1 MSAVSGSNSA
11 LELSLLEARN
21 HFIAEHPRSCE
32 LHNQAR
38 TVMPGGNTRS
48 VLYYQP
54 FPIAMDKGEGSTLW
68 DIDGHEFVNL
78 CGEYTAGLFGHSE
91 MRIHAAVQQAM
102 KRGLNLAAVGKAECE
117 LAKLVCARFPSI
129 ELVRFTNSGTEANL
143 MALMA
148 ARVHTGRDTI
158 LAFRGGYHGGVLL
171 FTPQGPSPTTV
182 PFPFVVGDYNDPEST
197 SALIEQHRDRLAAVI
212 VEPMLGSGGCIPAE
226 ISFLKALRK
235 ATRGVGALLIFD
247 EVMTSRMSDGGLQ
260 KRLGIVPDL
269 TTLGK
274 YMAGGMSFG
283 AFGGRADVMS
293 LFDGRLPHAGTF
305 NNNVLSMAAGR
316 VALGEIFTKA
326 VAEELYERG
335 ERLRASLNERL
346 TKLNM
351 AMHFSGVGS
360 VATAHFRAPV
370 IRRPYMPTAGEDG
383 LRELFFLDML
393 HAGFYLA
400 RRGMIALSLP
410 VQQSDL
416 DRFVDAV
423 EEFAHIR
430 QRLLGSAE
438 PRSLCGNDCGPAGLV
453 QGGVVAHRS

>member
-1 MSAVSGSNSA
+1 MSVVSGWNSA
-11 LELSLLEARN
+11 LESSLLEARGR
-21 HFIAEHPRSCE
+21 FIAKHPRSCE

-54 FPIAMDKGEGSTLW
+54 FPIAMEKGEGSRLC

-91 MRIHAAVQQAM
+91 MRIHAAIQQAM
-102 KRGLNLAAVGKAECE
+102 TRGLNLAAVGRAECE
-117 LAKLVCARFPSI
+117 LAQLICARVPSI

-143 MALMA
+143 MALTA
-148 ARVHTGRDTI
+148 ARVHTGRDMI

-171 FTPQGPSPTTV
+171 FTPQGPSPVTV
-182 PFPFVVGDYNDPEST
+182 PFPWVVADYNDPDAAT
-197 SALIEQHRDRLAAVI
+197 AVIEQNRDRLAAVI

-226 ISFLKALRK
+226 VSFLKALRK
-235 ATRGVGALLIFD
+235 ATRGAGALLIFD

-305 NNNVLSMAAGR
+305 NNNVLSMAAAR
-316 VALGEIFTKA
+316 VAIGEIFTQA
-326 VAEELYERG
+326 AAEELYERG
-335 ERLRASLNERL
+335 ERLRASLNDRL
-346 TKLNM
+346 MKLGV

-360 VATAHFRAPV
+360 LATAHYRAPT
-370 IRRPYMPTAGEDG
+370 IRRSYTPTAREDG

-393 HAGFYLA
+393 QAGFYLA

-423 EEFAHIR
+423 DEFARTHR
-430 QRLLGSAE
+430 RLLGPLNA
-438 PRSLCGNDCGPAGLV
+438 
-453 QGGVVAHRS
+453 VA

>member
-1 MSAVSGSNSA
+1 MLAAPQSNST
-11 LELSLLEARN
+11 LESSLLDARN
-21 HFIAEHPRSCE
+21 RFIARYPKSAE
-32 LHNQAR
+32 LHAQAR
-38 TVMPGGNTRS
+38 KVMPGGNTRS

-91 MRIHAAVQQAM
+91 PRIHTALREAM
-102 KRGLNLAAVGKAECE
+102 TRGLSLAAVGRAESE
-117 LAKLVCARFPSI
+117 LAKLICGRFPSI

-143 MALMA
+143 MALTA
-148 ARVHTGRDTI
+148 ARVHTGRDMI

-171 FTPQGPSPTTV
+171 FTSQGPSPVTV
-182 PFPFVVGDYNDPEST
+182 PFPFLLADYNDMD
-197 SALIEQHRDRLAAVI
+197 SAAAIIAQNKDRLAAVI

-226 ISFLKALRK
+226 ASFLRMLRE
-235 ATRGVGALLIFD
+235 ATQEMGALLIFD

-260 KRLGIVPDL
+260 KRLGITPDL

-274 YMAGGMSFG
+274 YIGGGMSFG
-283 AFGGRADVMS
+283 AFGGRTDVLS

-316 VALGEIFTKA
+316 IALGEIFTKE
-326 VAEELYERG
+326 VAEELYTRG
-335 ERLRASLNERL
+335 ERLRTVLNDRL
-346 TKLNM
+346 MKLGVS
-351 AMHFSGVGS
+351 MHFSGIGS
-360 VATAHFRAPV
+360 LATAHYRPRAP
-370 IRRPYMPTAGEDG
+370 RCAYTPTVREDG

-393 HAGFYLA
+393 RAGFYIA

-416 DRFVDAV
+416 DRFLDAV
-423 EEFAHIR
+423 EEFARAR
-430 QRLLGSAE
+430 QGLLGSAGTT
-438 PRSLCGNDCGPAGLV
+438 P
-453 QGGVVAHRS
+453 

>member
-1 MSAVSGSNSA
+1 MSAAPECNSA
-11 LELSLLEARN
+11 LESSLLEARDR
-21 HFIAEHPRSCE
+21 FVAKHPRSCE

-54 FPIAMDKGEGSTLW
+54 FPIAMEKGEGSTLW

-91 MRIHAAVQQAM
+91 MRIRGAVQQAM
-102 KRGLNLAAVGKAECE
+102 TLGLNLAAVGRAEFE
-117 LAKLVCARFPSI
+117 LAKLICARVPSI

-143 MALMA
+143 MALTA
-148 ARVHTGRDTI
+148 ARVHTGRDMI

-171 FTPQGPSPTTV
+171 FTLQGPSPVTV
-182 PFPFVVGDYNDPEST
+182 PFPFVLADYNDPGAAT
-197 SALIEQHRDRLAAVI
+197 AVMEQNRERIAAVI

-226 ISFLKALRK
+226 IGFLKALRK
-235 ATRGVGALLIFD
+235 ATREVGALLIFD

-260 KRLGIVPDL
+260 KRVGIMPDL

-274 YMAGGMSFG
+274 YMAGGMNFG
-283 AFGGRADVMS
+283 AFGGRADVMA

-316 VALGEIFTKA
+316 VALGEIFTQA

-335 ERLRASLNERL
+335 ERLRASLNDRL
-346 TKLNM
+346 MKLGV

-360 VATAHFRAPV
+360 LATAHYRAPM
-370 IRRPYMPTAGEDG
+370 IRCPYTPTAREDG

-393 HAGFYLA
+393 QAGFYLA

-423 EEFAHIR
+423 GQFANIR
-430 QRLLGSAE
+430 QRLLGRVDA
-438 PRSLCGNDCGPAGLV
+438 A
-453 QGGVVAHRS
+453 A

>member
-1 MSAVSGSNSA
+1 MSAATGSNSA
-11 LELSLLEARN
+11 LESSLLEARDR
-21 HFIAEHPRSCE
+21 FISEHRRSCE

-102 KRGLNLAAVGKAECE
+102 TRGLSLAAVGRAEYE
-117 LAKLVCARFPSI
+117 LAKLICARFPSI

-143 MALMA
+143 MALTA
-148 ARVHTGRDTI
+148 ARVHTGQDKI

-171 FTPQGPSPTTV
+171 FTPQGSSPVTV
-182 PFPFVVGDYNDPEST
+182 PFPFLLADYNDT
-197 SALIEQHRDRLAAVI
+197 DSATAVIGQNRDRLAAVI

-226 ISFLKALRK
+226 ISFLKALRE
-235 ATRGVGALLIFD
+235 ATRETGALLIFD

-260 KRLGIVPDL
+260 KRLGIIPDL

-274 YMAGGMSFG
+274 YIGGGMSFG

-316 VALGEIFTKA
+316 VALGEIFTQA
-326 VAEELYERG
+326 AAEDLYERG
-335 ERLRASLNERL
+335 ERLRASLNDRL
-346 TKLNM
+346 TKLGV

-360 VATAHFRAPV
+360 LANAHYRAPMKL
-370 IRRPYMPTAGEDG
+370 RPYTPTAREDG

-393 HAGFYLA
+393 RAGFYLA

-423 EEFAHIR
+423 EEFAITR
-430 QRLLGSAE
+430 RGVLGSAE
-438 PRSLCGNDCGPAGLV
+438 A
-453 QGGVVAHRS
+453 AM

>member
-1 MSAVSGSNSA
+1 MLAATEPNNT
-11 LELSLLEARN
+11 LESCLVDARN
-21 HFIAEHPRSCE
+21 RFITGHPRSAE
-32 LHNQAR
+32 LHSQAR
-38 TVMPGGNTRS
+38 TVLAGGNTRS

-68 DIDGHEFVNL
+68 DIDGHKFVNL

-91 MRIHAAVQQAM
+91 PRIHTAVQQAM
-102 KRGLNLAAVGKAECE
+102 TRGLNLAAVGRAEYE
-117 LAKLVCARFPSI
+117 LAKLICARFPSM

-143 MALMA
+143 MALTA
-148 ARVHTGRDTI
+148 ARFHTGRDMI

-171 FTPQGPSPTTV
+171 FTPQGPSPVTV
-182 PFPFVVGDYNDPEST
+182 PFPFLSTDYNDT
-197 SALIEQHRDRLAAVI
+197 DSAAAVIAQNRDRLAAVI

-226 ISFLKALRK
+226 TSFLQMLRE
-235 ATRGVGALLIFD
+235 ATREVGALLIFD

-260 KRLGIVPDL
+260 KRLGITPDL

-283 AFGGRADVMS
+283 AFGGRADVLS

-316 VALGEIFTKA
+316 VALGEIFTKE
-326 VAEELYERG
+326 VAEELYVGG
-335 ERLRASLNERL
+335 ERLRTALNDRL
-346 TKLNM
+346 MKLGVS
-351 AMHFSGVGS
+351 MHFSGVGS
-360 VATAHFRAPV
+360 IATAHYRPPL
-370 IRRPYMPTAGEDG
+370 IRSAYTPTGREDG

-393 HAGFYLA
+393 HAGFYFA

-410 VQQSDL
+410 VLQSDL

-423 EEFAHIR
+423 EQFARTRHG
-430 QRLLGSAE
+430 LLGSA
-438 PRSLCGNDCGPAGLV
+438 GAT
-453 QGGVVAHRS
+453 A